1 MGKEADKKLRGA
13 GGNHYFDARPII
25 QESHSRGADGLIH
38 RSIKEL
44 ATKEQ
49 MPFKSFGMNRAY
61 YFLLVITHFIFETYK
76 QDVTANV
83 APITI
88 YPNTF
93 RRQFID
99 FAAKIT
105 SGARN
110 VYLKVTKAV
119 HESINIEELW
129 KRCGSPPKISFQ

>member
-1 MGKEADKKLRGA
+1 MMDLKKREMA
-13 GGNHYFDARPII
+13 NYR
-25 QESHSRGADGLIH
+25 LINA
-38 RSIKEL
+38 I
-44 ATKEQ
+44 
-49 MPFKSFGMNRAY
+49 P
-61 YFLLVITHFIFETYK
+61 V
-76 QDVTANV
+76 
-83 APITI
+83 

-129 KRCGSPPKISFQ
+129 KRCGSPPKIAFQ